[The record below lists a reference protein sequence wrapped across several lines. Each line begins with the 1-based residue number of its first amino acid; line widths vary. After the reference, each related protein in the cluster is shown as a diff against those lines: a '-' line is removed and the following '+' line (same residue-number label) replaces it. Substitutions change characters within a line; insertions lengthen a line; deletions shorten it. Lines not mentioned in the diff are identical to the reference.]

1 MNPNPVHLC
10 SDDDPDK
17 VSHALHF
24 GQISVGQHMKI
35 DTIITLPKGIPN

>member
-10 SDDDPDK
+10 SEDDPGK

-24 GQISVGQHMKI
+24 GQISVDQHMTI
-35 DTIITLPKGIPN
+35 DAIITLPKEIPN